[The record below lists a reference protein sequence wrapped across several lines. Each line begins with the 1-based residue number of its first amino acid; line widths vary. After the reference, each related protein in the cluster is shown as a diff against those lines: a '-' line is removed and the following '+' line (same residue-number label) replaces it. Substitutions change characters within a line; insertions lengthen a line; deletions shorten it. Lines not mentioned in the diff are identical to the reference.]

1 MSTLGHTLNDIA
13 LPDQTDQTDHN
24 YKPTNL
30 LAHELHDAA
39 FPDQTK
45 QTKQTTAPLALTI
58 FFKYFDSRDQT
69 IKPEQATDANS

>member
-45 QTKQTTAPLALTI
+45 QTTPPLALTI
-58 FFKYFDSRDQT
+58 FLKYFDSRDQT